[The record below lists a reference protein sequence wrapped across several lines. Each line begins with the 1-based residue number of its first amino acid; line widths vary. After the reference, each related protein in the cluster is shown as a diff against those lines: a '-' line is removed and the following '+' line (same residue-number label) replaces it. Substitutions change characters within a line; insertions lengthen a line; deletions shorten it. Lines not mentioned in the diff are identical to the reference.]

1 MMWLDVGLIF
11 LLMIAVGFCY
21 RLSDRLQSLKGFT
34 TVLAPSI
41 ERLTQVLNGANQAIG
56 YLKQATE
63 TSQKGIET
71 YIPNAQAI
79 SEDVVLLIEHA
90 DRISYRLD
98 DLIVKAGEIE
108 KNLRQTVLVSMRQ
121 TEKQAELNP
130 EIQISKASDPRDLFV
145 QRVISRYPKDAGVTH
160 TPVQEQSQSQQ

>member
-1 MMWLDVGLIF
+1 MMWLDVGIIF

-130 EIQISKASDPRDLFV
+130 EIQINKATDPRDLFV
-145 QRVISRYPKDAGVTH
+145 QRVISRHPKDAGVRH
-160 TPVQEQSQSQQ
+160 TPVQEQTQSQ